1 MTIVL
6 TRITRPI
13 KEAFYGF
20 IRHFSMSFSSMIA
33 VTVTLLLI
41 SLFLI
46 LSVNVQEITQS
57 VQDKIQIH
65 VQLEDDFLEIADLS
79 QEIESLPNV
88 LSVTF
93 SSKDVELDAFIASYG
108 EDGIIFEMYRGE
120 NNPLKN
126 ALIVELSDNT
136 NINTSTQS
144 ISNMEG
150 VLKANYGGDSTLKL
164 VELLNNVQ
172 EGGLI
177 LVLVLGLLALVL
189 IVNTIKITIQ
199 ARSVEIQI
207 MRTIGASNLF
217 IQMPFVLEGIFIGL
231 FGALI
236 PIILTI
242 WGYAYAYNA
251 LGGILFTE
259 LFPLRAIYP
268 FVLQLSYLLMLLGMI
283 LGLLGSY
290 ISVARYLRGVR

>member
-1 MTIVL
+1 MWS
-6 TRITRPI
+6 RITRPI

-20 IRHFSMSFSSMIA
+20 VRHFSMSFSSMVA

-57 VQDKIQIH
+57 VEDKIQIH
-65 VQLEDDFLEIADLS
+65 VQLEDSVLDAQAISTQIKAIA
-79 QEIESLPNV
+79 NV
-88 LSVTF
+88 VEVNY
-93 SSKDVELDAFIASYG
+93 SSKDTELDAFIASYG
-108 EDGIIFEMYRGE
+108 EDGVIFEMYRGE

-136 NINTSTQS
+136 NINSITQS
-144 ISNMEG
+144 IAKMEG

-164 VELLNNVQ
+164 VDLLSNVQ
-172 EGGLI
+172 EGGLV
-177 LVLVLGLLALVL
+177 LVLVLGLLALIL

-217 IQMPFVLEGIFIGL
+217 IQMPFVLEGVFIGL
-231 FGALI
+231 FGSLI
-236 PIILTI
+236 PIIVTI

-259 LFPLRAIYP
+259 LFPLRDIYP
-268 FVLQLSYLLMLLGMI
+268 FVLQLSYLLMLLGII
-283 LGLLGSY
+283 LGLVGSY
-290 ISVARYLRGVR
+290 ISVSRYLRGVR

>member
-1 MTIVL
+1 MWS
-6 TRITRPI
+6 RITRPI

-20 IRHFSMSFSSMIA
+20 VRHFSMSFSSMVA

-57 VQDKIQIH
+57 VEDKIQIH
-65 VQLEDDFLEIADLS
+65 VQLDDSVLDASAISTQIKALD
-79 QEIESLPNV
+79 NV
-88 LSVTF
+88 VEVSY
-93 SSKDVELDAFIASYG
+93 SSKDTELEAFIASYG
-108 EDGIIFEMYRGE
+108 EDGVIFEMYRGE

-136 NINTSTQS
+136 NINSTTQS
-144 ISNMEG
+144 IAKMDG

-164 VELLNNVQ
+164 VDLLSNVQ
-172 EGGLI
+172 EGGLV
-177 LVLVLGLLALVL
+177 LVLVLGLLALIL

-231 FGALI
+231 FGSLL
-236 PIILTI
+236 PIIVTI

-259 LFPLRAIYP
+259 LFPLRDIYP
-268 FVLQLSYLLMLLGMI
+268 FVLQLSYLLMLLGII
-283 LGLLGSY
+283 LGLVGSY
-290 ISVARYLRGVR
+290 ISVSRYLRGVR

>member
-1 MTIVL
+1 MIIVL
-6 TRITRPI
+6 NRVTRPI

-20 IRHFSMSFSSMIA
+20 VRHFSMSFSSMVA

-46 LSVNVQEITQS
+46 LSVNVQEITTS
-57 VQDKIQIH
+57 VEDKIQIH
-65 VQLEDDFLEIADLS
+65 VQLEDTFENVPTLKTKINALS
-79 QEIESLPNV
+79 NV
-88 LSVTF
+88 VDVKF
-93 SSKDVELDAFIASYG
+93 SSKESELDAFIDSYG
-108 EDGIIFEMYRGE
+108 EDGAIFEMYRGE

-136 NINTSTQS
+136 NINTITQS
-144 ISNMEG
+144 IASMEG

-164 VELLNNVQ
+164 VELLSNVQ

-177 LVLVLGLLALVL
+177 LVLVLGLLALIL
-189 IVNTIKITIQ
+189 IINTIKITIQ

-207 MRTIGASNLF
+207 MRTIGATNMF
-217 IQMPFVLEGIFIGL
+217 IRLPFVLEGVFIGL
-231 FGALI
+231 FGSLI
-236 PIILTI
+236 PIIVTI

-268 FVLQLSYLLMLLGMI
+268 FVLQLSYLLMLLGII
-283 LGLLGSY
+283 LGLVGSY
-290 ISVARYLRGVR
+290 ISVSRYLRGVR

>member
-1 MTIVL
+1 MW

-20 IRHFSMSFSSMIA
+20 LRHFSMSFSSMVA

-46 LSVNVQEITQS
+46 LSVNVQEITRS
-57 VQDKIQIH
+57 VEDKIQIH
-65 VQLEDDFLEIADLS
+65 VQLDDSVLDASAISTQIKALD
-79 QEIESLPNV
+79 NV
-88 LSVTF
+88 VEVSY
-93 SSKDVELDAFIASYG
+93 SSKDTELDAFIASYG
-108 EDGIIFEMYRGE
+108 EDGVIFEMYRGE

-136 NINTSTQS
+136 NINSTTQS
-144 ISNMEG
+144 IATMEG

-164 VELLNNVQ
+164 VDLLSNVQ
-172 EGGLI
+172 EGGLV
-177 LVLVLGLLALVL
+177 LVLVLGLLALIL

-217 IQMPFVLEGIFIGL
+217 IQMPFVLEGVFIGL
-231 FGALI
+231 FGSLI
-236 PIILTI
+236 PIIVTI

-259 LFPLRAIYP
+259 LFPLRDIYP
-268 FVLQLSYLLMLLGMI
+268 FVLQLSYLLMLLGII
-283 LGLLGSY
+283 LGLVGSY
-290 ISVARYLRGVR
+290 ISVSRYLRGVR

>member
-1 MTIVL
+1 MWS
-6 TRITRPI
+6 RITRPI

-20 IRHFSMSFSSMIA
+20 VRHFSMSFSSMVA

-57 VQDKIQIH
+57 VEDKIQIH
-65 VQLEDDFLEIADLS
+65 VQLDDSVLDASSISTQIKALD
-79 QEIESLPNV
+79 NV
-88 LSVTF
+88 VEVSY
-93 SSKDVELDAFIASYG
+93 SSKDTELDAFIASYG
-108 EDGIIFEMYRGE
+108 EDGVIFEMYRGE

-136 NINTSTQS
+136 NINSTTQS
-144 ISNMEG
+144 ISTMEG
-150 VLKANYGGDSTLKL
+150 VFKANYGGDSTLKL
-164 VELLNNVQ
+164 VDLLSNVQ
-172 EGGLI
+172 EGGLV
-177 LVLVLGLLALVL
+177 LVLVLGLLALIL

-217 IQMPFVLEGIFIGL
+217 IQMPFVLEGVFIGL
-231 FGALI
+231 FGSLI
-236 PIILTI
+236 PIIVTI

-259 LFPLRAIYP
+259 LFPLRDIYP
-268 FVLQLSYLLMLLGMI
+268 FVLQLSYLLMLLGII
-283 LGLLGSY
+283 LGLVGSY
-290 ISVARYLRGVR
+290 ISVSRYLRGVR

>member
-1 MTIVL
+1 MV
-6 TRITRPI
+6 
-13 KEAFYGF
+13 
-20 IRHFSMSFSSMIA
+20 A

-57 VQDKIQIH
+57 VEDKIQIH
-65 VQLEDDFLEIADLS
+65 VQLEDSVLDASSISTQIKALD
-79 QEIESLPNV
+79 NV
-88 LSVTF
+88 VEVSY
-93 SSKDVELDAFIASYG
+93 SSKDTELDAFIASYG
-108 EDGIIFEMYRGE
+108 EDGVIFEMYRGE

-136 NINTSTQS
+136 NINSTTQS
-144 ISNMEG
+144 IAKMDG

-164 VELLNNVQ
+164 VDLLSNVQ
-172 EGGLI
+172 EGGLV
-177 LVLVLGLLALVL
+177 LVLVLGLLALIL

-217 IQMPFVLEGIFIGL
+217 IQMPFVLEGVFIGL
-231 FGALI
+231 FGSLI
-236 PIILTI
+236 PIIVTI

-251 LGGILFTE
+251 LGGILFTD
-259 LFPLRAIYP
+259 LFPLRDIYP
-268 FVLQLSYLLMLLGMI
+268 FVLQLSYLLMLLGII
-283 LGLLGSY
+283 LGLVGSY
-290 ISVARYLRGVR
+290 ISVSRYLRGVR